1 MSKQDLTSFNGL
13 LTALAGN
20 KLSPKDELKI
30 DMANAITGE
39 AREAALDRA
48 NERIHRNMLKQAKL
62 EKQLKKNGGTGLN
75 SADRKI
81 FQELKEISVLSAKAS
96 LPKSLRK

>member
-48 NERIHRNMLKQAKL
+48 NDRVHRNLKRQAKL
-62 EKQLKKNGGTGLN
+62 EAQLKKSGTTLA
-75 SADRKI
+75 SSDRKI
-81 FQELKEISVLSAKAS
+81 FEQLKEISVLSAKAS